1 MKFYLI
7 SLLNAVRRN
16 KSLMSKYLMMYGIF
30 CSKYVLSLSIIQSTV
45 LLVQQMTCAVSQ
57 L

>member
-1 MKFYLI
+1 MLFYLI
-7 SLLNAVRRN
+7 SLLNAVKRN
-16 KSLMSKYLMMYGIF
+16 NSLMSKYLMPYGIF

-45 LLVQQMTCAVSQ
+45 LLVQHTSCALLQ